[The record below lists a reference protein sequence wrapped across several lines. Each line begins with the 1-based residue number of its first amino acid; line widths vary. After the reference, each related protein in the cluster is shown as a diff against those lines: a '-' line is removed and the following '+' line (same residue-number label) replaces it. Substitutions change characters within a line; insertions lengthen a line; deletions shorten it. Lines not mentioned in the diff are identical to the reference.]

1 MRTILVLLALI
12 LFPALAFGQAEI
24 LTSSTAT
31 VALAPGGSF
40 DPSMLSGI
48 ISALGA
54 AFHDKDWSMLVGIIL
69 GALVLGARFIIGDL
83 KKAEA
88 DRKIPKAAI
97 PFIVAGLSLLGAVSV
112 GLQLHQ
118 GAFDIIKGAALV
130 AFVAVGGWEFAS
142 KGVEFLAGKIKGWFN
157 KTPPPAPPAA

>member
-31 VALAPGGSF
+31 VALAPGGGF
-40 DPSMLSGI
+40 DPGMLSGI

-69 GALVLGARFIIGDL
+69 GAAVLIARFIIGDL

-112 GLQLHQ
+112 VRR
-118 GAFDIIKGAALV
+118 ASTRSCTPARVRSADTSIPV
-130 AFVAVGGWEFAS
+130 DAV
-142 KGVEFLAGKIKGWFN
+142 KLAPVVLDVVTLDAIAWYVRL
-157 KTPPPAPPAA
+157 